1 MDTVSIPIDEASD
14 EQLRWFVEHVL
25 GIPLARKTMRREELL
40 ARLHQAGHTG
50 PIQAMPGHGSAPA
63 PSPAATEEGGGLMPG
78 GSYQAGKKAKIVIDR
93 QDGPGGDRPV
103 FVSVNG
109 FSILIPRGE
118 PVAVGLPYVE
128 ALANATQTLFDQN
141 METGEV
147 SARDVPAYPFRVLQ
161 DVA

>member
-1 MDTVSIPIDEASD
+1 MTDTVSIPVEEASD

-25 GIPLARKTMRREELL
+25 GIPLARKAVRREELL

-50 PIQAMPGHGSAPA
+50 PIQAMAGHGAAPV
-63 PSPAATEEGGGLMPG
+63 PPAAEGAGLVP
-78 GSYQAGKKAKIVIDR
+78 GSYQAGQKARIIIDR

-103 FVSVNG
+103 FVGVNG
-109 FSILIPRGE
+109 SSILIPRGE

-128 ALANATQTLFDQN
+128 ALANATQTLFDQS

-161 DVA
+161 TVA